1 MSFLGKI
8 KYMAFAAN
16 KARIVY
22 EQFTK
27 NDYESNRLLGEIVRY
42 THSIEKGLS
51 LEKVR
56 LGFGYAKIKDTM
68 SYIERYEQLNN
79 SLDAVQIRMFADAL
93 SDYIEFHSS
102 HNYKTPQINDIIA
115 IHNHLINKIGGHKGK
130 YGGVLKVKRKE
141 CDNNHRELLKEIIM
155 GRHSVREFEKTP
167 VSDVDLRAAIELA
180 MHCPSACNRQCYR
193 VHIINKNEIH
203 LLDGWLDGVGGFA
216 DDLDKM
222 LLITGRISDY
232 RPSEQMQ
239 YIVTPAV
246 FAGYLTI
253 TLEVYN
259 IGCCF
264 IQRTLFPTREYT
276 LIARRLSI
284 PFDEQPI
291 CILGIGNFKKE
302 YKVPVSHRLS
312 YDQIVSSVL

>member
-1 MSFLGKI
+1 MSFGGKL
-8 KYMAFAAN
+8 KFMVVAAY
-16 KARIVY
+16 KAGIVY

-27 NDYESNRLLGEIVRY
+27 RNYESNRLLGEIVRY

-56 LGFGYAKIKDTM
+56 PGFGYAKIIETM
-68 SYIERYEQLNN
+68 SYIKRYELLNN
-79 SLDAVQIRMFADAL
+79 SLGAIQIRMFADAL

-102 HNYKTPQINDIIA
+102 INYNSPQIKEIIE
-115 IHNHLINKIGGHKGK
+115 IHNHLKKKIGVDNGK
-130 YGGVLKVKRKE
+130 HGGVLKVKRTQF
-141 CDNNHRELLKEIIM
+141 NNSHRELLERIIM

-167 VSDVDLRAAIELA
+167 VSDDDLRAAIELA

-193 VHIINKNEIH
+193 VHIINKKDIH

-222 LLITGRISDY
+222 LLITGRLSDY

-264 IQRTLFPTREYT
+264 IQRTLFPTKEYT
-276 LIARRLSI
+276 PIARRI
-284 PFDEQPI
+284 GVPFDEQPI
-291 CILGIGNFKKE
+291 CILGIGNFKNE
-302 YKVPVSHRLS
+302 YKVPVSHRFS
-312 YDQIVSSVL
+312 YDQIVSTIL